1 MNAPQDLVHN
11 IPGAAS
17 MQKALSIVLTIVAAS
32 VVVAL
37 LTYKFLSNRMHVQVE
52 VPATDNQTA
61 TDPAGA
67 GTPMETALTFQLT
80 DEAGQPFTGDS
91 LKGKISVVNF
101 VFKNCK
107 TVCPFIMSK
116 TRGLAP
122 DLQDFYDQ
130 VRFVSITVDP
140 ANDTREVLAAWQKE
154 VAVSGLE
161 WKFVTG
167 EKPALLAAVKDQ
179 FKQTVMDN
187 AADMNMPIAHSSYLV
202 LVDADGKIAG
212 FYDSNE
218 SFRIK
223 ELTEKAASLAADL
236 KKSRAHTT
244 L

>member
-1 MNAPQDLVHN
+1 
-11 IPGAAS
+11 
-17 MQKALSIVLTIVAAS
+17 MQKALSIVLTFVAAS

-37 LTYKFLSNRMHVQVE
+37 LTYKFLSDRMHVQVE
-52 VPATDNQTA
+52 VPAGDNKTA
-61 TDPAGA
+61 SAPVAT
-67 GTPMETALTFQLT
+67 GTPTEQSLTFQLT
-80 DEAGQPFTGDS
+80 DETGQPFTGES

-140 ANDTREVLAAWQKE
+140 TNDTREVLAAWQKE
-154 VAVSGLE
+154 VAVPGLE

-167 EKPALLAAVKDQ
+167 EKSELLTAVKTQ

-187 AADMNMPIAHSSYLV
+187 AADMDMPIAHSSYLV

-223 ELTEKAASLAADL
+223 ELTEKAVALASDL
-236 KKSRAHTT
+236 KKNNTRTT